1 MRGHIEKRG
10 KGSWTVVIERGRNP
24 ITNKR
29 ERIYK
34 SVTGPKREAEK
45 LMNEMLYQLQTGTY
59 IDPSNL
65 TVGEYLHRWLNTH
78 CKTNLA
84 PKTYHSY
91 QCEIR
96 NHIMPELGMFSLDQ
110 LTPIHLQEY
119 YSKKL
124 TSGRK
129 DGQGGLS
136 ARSVHYHHR
145 ILRTAFKHATQL
157 QLIARNP
164 ADSVVP
170 PRFRSK
176 EMYVL
181 NKEQALAFLEA
192 IKDHRD
198 YNLILTAVYTGL
210 RRGELLGLRWADID
224 LKKNTLN
231 VRQQLQY
238 ISGQGIMFKSPK
250 TEKSRRQIP
259 LMPIVAITLRKLK
272 KEQAQ
277 EKLIHG
283 ISYEDNDLVFCL
295 ENGHPLDPNVLG
307 RRFRKLVDKH
317 GHPEL
322 RFHDLRHTC
331 ATLLLAAGVDA
342 KKVQDI
348 MGHESISTTLDI
360 YGHVLPTMQKEAIQ
374 QLNEY
379 MNK

>member
-1 MRGHIEKRG
+1 MRGHIEKRR
-10 KGSWTVVIERGRNP
+10 KSSWTIVIDRGRNP

-91 QCEIR
+91 LCEIN
-96 NHIMPELGMFSLDQ
+96 NHIIPELGMLSLDK
-110 LTPIHLQEY
+110 LTPMHLQEY

-136 ARSVHYHHR
+136 ARSVNYHHR
-145 ILRTAFKHATQL
+145 ILRTALKHATQL
-157 QLIARNP
+157 QLISRNP
-164 ADSVVP
+164 ADAVVP

-181 NKEQALAFLEA
+181 NKEQVLDFLDA
-192 IKDHRD
+192 IQDHRD
-198 YNLILTAVYTGL
+198 YKLILTAVYTGL
-210 RRGELLGLRWADID
+210 RKGELLGLRWADVD

-238 ISGQGIMFKSPK
+238 ISGQGIMFKTPK

-259 LMPIVAITLRKLK
+259 LMPIVAAALKQLK

-283 ISYEDNDLVFCL
+283 SDYEDNDLVFCS
-295 ENGHPLDPNVLG
+295 ENGRPLDPNVLG
-307 RRFRKLVDKH
+307 RRFRKLARKH

-342 KKVQDI
+342 KKVQEI

-360 YGHVLPTMQKEAIQ
+360 YGHVLPTMQKEAMQ
-374 QLNEY
+374 KLNDY
-379 MNK
+379 MNN